1 MAGPGEATIS
11 LFFFDIS
18 VDVDKKFGSEEKAT
32 LDPIDPW
39 PPLRAALKD
48 PRNWTAVPAT
58 GTLSVV
64 TLALPPGIT
73 ATVIDP
79 SGKMTWKESVA
90 PLDRTL
96 TRFGNSTTPAPVKF
110 SVDQVIV
117 GVDPAEYSAV
127 SDFFA
132 AAQFEELT
140 DAEKLSR
147 ASFERMQAG
156 VEVASASVRA
166 GPSISAPLTYET
178 EYRDPEHGPVLA
190 PLFTVPLWMQQGLLA
205 SGASRQ
211 AGIIAA
217 GTRAYAAPAQLAQCG
232 RAVRRR
238 LDPGPLHQG
247 RGDGADHQG
256 RGPAGI
262 EGVRR
267 RAPGRA

>member
-1 MAGPGEATIS
+1 MRSFEKNLTKFTEAGIRIVG
-11 LFFFDIS
+11 IS
-18 VDVDKKFGSEEKAT
+18 VDTPEETREYMIQKAGYPFT
-32 LDPIDPW
+32 FLSDPKLETI
-39 PPLRAALKD
+39 LRYDLVHAHEIASGKD
-48 PRNWTAVPAT
+48 IARPAEF
-58 GTLSVV
+58 L
-64 TLALPPGIT
+64 
-73 ATVIDP
+73 IDP

-178 EYRDPEHGPVLA
+178 EYRDPEHGPRD
-190 PLFTVPLWMQQGLLA
+190 PT
-205 SGASRQ
+205 
-211 AGIIAA
+211 
-217 GTRAYAAPAQLAQCG
+217 G
-232 RAVRRR
+232 RSA
-238 LDPGPLHQG
+238 
-247 RGDGADHQG
+247 
-256 RGPAGI
+256 
-262 EGVRR
+262 
-267 RAPGRA
+267 